1 MKKRRFYAFLS
12 AASLSLG
19 GVIYILFR
27 PATYIAKAFIKVFP
41 FISKISGVLFLSNC
55 TFLKYYFPD
64 YLWAFSLLCCFNA
77 VSKSTKTMVYRACAV
92 FLMGALW
99 EILQYFHIISGTGDL
114 IDVFMYITAVLSV
127 VLLDDIYG
135 RIISSEKIKLKGV
148 KK

>member
-1 MKKRRFYAFLS
+1 MNKRRFYAFLS
-12 AASLSLG
+12 VASLSLG

-41 FISKISGVLFLSNC
+41 FVSKISGVLSLSNC

-64 YLWAFSLLCCFNA
+64 YLWAFSLFCCFNA
-77 VSKSTKTMVYRACAV
+77 VGKSTKTMKYRACAV

-99 EILQYFHIISGTGDL
+99 EMLQYSHIISGTGDL

-127 VLLDDIYG
+127 VLLDAIYR